1 MCRRLHAPR
10 ILSKRGSFSSVFLA
24 SAQKSPPPPRP
35 ADPRQVPS
43 PTSTPFPDPSTSPS
57 STEICD
63 YLMSFVCLLNSRLP
77 PPTPTSPSMNTHSA
91 TRCSATPPAPRE
103 EEAGPA
109 SDPGRVLPLPRAP
122 SSSTAVKGQGSRT
135 TLPQR
140 LNPALC
146 TSPSSAGS
154 QATVPRSR
162 ACPGIRRSAR
172 VRTVPRAGQ
181 MPR

>member
-63 YLMSFVCLLNSRLP
+63 YLMSFVCLLNYRLP
-77 PPTPTSPSMNTHSA
+77 PPTPL
-91 TRCSATPPAPRE
+91 PPPLE
-103 EEAGPA
+103 EEAGPG

-154 QATVPRSR
+154 QATVPSSR
-162 ACPGIRRSAR
+162 ACPDIRWSAR
-172 VRTVPRAGQ
+172 VRTVSRAGQ